1 MSKYKEINLKA
12 KSKLI
17 ISKELQ
23 SQIMYL
29 HNKVGNIEWSGML
42 FHSIVSGNINDPA
55 NLVLRAEKV
64 FLQDVGVSTYTEF
77 ETSETI
83 LDFYDAYPEAVNWKM
98 SMIHTHHNMK
108 CFFSGTDTKELH
120 DNADKYNYY
129 LSLIVNHESQ
139 FCAKIAVAAQYNIEK
154 ANYTF
159 KGFEGVETIETE
171 GTKSDVLMLIEC
183 DIEFEQSEFDIKQY
197 EAIKTKKELEAA
209 SKVVSRT
216 YDFGKLDGG
225 FSSTKSFPKT
235 SFDPNYYGYNSSTY
249 GNQVSLFQDDLITAP
264 SPELDELSIRK
275 FLAGFLTLDI
285 ANDKMLSD
293 VLAAV
298 NKYNTR
304 EKNNYLLELEW
315 NLDSFIDE
323 YFQNLAPGRDT
334 DNLLLKSIDI
344 LSKYSAFKVVSD
356 INDLLSIYLS
366 VGVEAPKSTVKAKR
380 KK

>member
-42 FHSIVSGNINDPA
+42 FHSIVSGNINDPE
-55 NLVLRAEKV
+55 NLILKAEKV
-64 FLQDVGVSTYTEF
+64 FLQDIGVSAYTEF

-83 LDFYDAYPEAVNWKM
+83 LDFYDAYPEAVTWKM

-159 KGFEGVETIETE
+159 KGFEGVEIIETA

-209 SKVVSRT
+209 AKVVNTT
-216 YDFGKLDGG
+216 YNFGKLDGG
-225 FSSTKSFPKT
+225 FSNSKAFPK
-235 SFDPNYYGYNSSTY
+235 SSDLFDYGYNSSTY
-249 GNQVSLFQDDLITAP
+249 GTQGSFWKDDALTEVQ
-264 SPELDELSIRK
+264 ELDELTIRK
-275 FLAGFLTLDI
+275 YLAGYLSLDI
-285 ANDKMLSD
+285 TNDKMLSD
-293 VLAAV
+293 VLSNV
-298 NKYNTR
+298 NKYNSR
-304 EKNNYLLELEW
+304 EKSNYYLELEW
-315 NLDSFIDE
+315 NVEYFIDE
-323 YFQNLAPGRDT
+323 YFPNLAPGKNTDT
-334 DNLLLKSIDI
+334 LLLKSIDI
-344 LSKYSAFKVVSD
+344 LSKYSAFKIVSD
-356 INDLLSIYLS
+356 ICDILSIYLT
-366 VGVEAPKSTVKAKR
+366 VGIEVPKSTIKAKR

>member
-159 KGFEGVETIETE
+159 KGFEGVEIIETE

-183 DIEFEQSEFDIKQY
+183 NIEFEQSEFDIKQY
-197 EAIKTKKELEAA
+197 EAIKAKKELEAA
-209 SKVVSRT
+209 SRVVNRT

-235 SFDPNYYGYNSSTY
+235 SFDPNYYGYNSLTY
-249 GNQVSLFQDDLITAP
+249 GNQASLFQDDLITTP
-264 SPELDELSIRK
+264 STELDELSIRK

-285 ANDKMLSD
+285 GNDKMLSD

-323 YFQNLAPGRDT
+323 YFKNLAPGRDT

-366 VGVEAPKSTVKAKR
+366 VGIEAPKSTVKAKR